1 MFTFFRKKAAPIK
14 ALSIPDLG
22 WEKVRDTS
30 GIIQWTNPEQSISV
44 SVNYFDLPPD
54 IPSVKDISAIR
65 QFFRT
70 SVTSAGGGIL
80 SVDIAHHQHIPQVS
94 TLFKFPQQPSGITY
108 IASVIIPFKECS
120 YVLKVTAV
128 EAGHTGMREAVLVDK
143 LLSDGFDMDQLY
155 TDPYEP
161 ELQEGLLMSVTEQPE
176 YDTMFPSHPLTQARQ
191 LIARITQEI
200 VLQPVIFQLP
210 PFEK

>member
-14 ALSIPDLG
+14 AVSIPDFG

-30 GIIQWTNPEQSISV
+30 GIIQWVNPEQSISV

-54 IPSVKDISAIR
+54 IPSAKDLSAIR

-80 SVDIAHHQHIPQVS
+80 AVDLARHQHIPLVS
-94 TLFKFPQQPSGITY
+94 TLFKFPQQPGGIMY

-120 YVLKVTAV
+120 YVLKVTAAEV
-128 EAGHTGMREAVLVDK
+128 GHTGMREAVIIDM
-143 LLSDGFDMDQLY
+143 LLKDDVDMDRLY
-155 TDPYEP
+155 ADPYEP
-161 ELQEGLLMSVTEQPE
+161 ALREGLLMNITEQPE
-176 YDTMFPSHPLTQARQ
+176 YDVRFPSHHLTQARQ
-191 LIARITQEI
+191 LIARIMQEM